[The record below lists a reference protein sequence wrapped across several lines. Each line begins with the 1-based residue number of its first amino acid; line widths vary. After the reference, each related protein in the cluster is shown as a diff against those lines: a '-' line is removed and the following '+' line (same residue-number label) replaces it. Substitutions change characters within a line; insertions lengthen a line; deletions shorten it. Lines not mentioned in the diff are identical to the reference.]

1 MHANRNA
8 FESTVLIDRLEA
20 IQEKITRRIESESRK
35 DLNRNVGS
43 DQGEPNEKRQSVL
56 ATLDLSIRD
65 SSIWGLSNDFFDDS
79 SWTFICNDLL
89 LSAMNVQR
97 LFMLQSELIQHGRLE
112 VVWGHDV
119 LDRSVPKLI
128 GLTKSHS
135 GLA

>member
-1 MHANRNA
+1 MKWSPSFECTKVRMHANRNA

-65 SSIWGLSNDFFDDS
+65 SSIWGLK
-79 SWTFICNDLL
+79 
-89 LSAMNVQR
+89 Q
-97 LFMLQSELIQHGRLE
+97 
-112 VVWGHDV
+112 
-119 LDRSVPKLI
+119 
-128 GLTKSHS
+128 
-135 GLA
+135 